1 MALTTKDRISLFLA
15 ALIVW
20 SQPTHVLAATN
31 QESPLGE
38 IINSLVTIQQIIEAC
53 TGQGFPE
60 CFRAQIT
67 ERNLDNINAIA
78 SKMNQVNH
86 TDRGLPGGPGGVN
99 DVGINKLNMGA
110 FLGMLQAAL
119 QSNRSMKQSQSSA
132 KETANTMKQRTVENS
147 GEEVS
152 ENPNE
157 SVEKV
162 KTSLAALDTL
172 SKQAQQIGATEAEST
187 QEYAKL
193 ILRQNTLLHLANVQK
208 GEMLL
213 RIHGELVKNN
223 QNWADMSKILAED
236 VLENLSEIQKTITTF
251 AQTNS
256 EHMTNLTNALVA
268 LQKSS
273 QLSFANLA
281 HQPATSTNKPFG
293 EAIRT
298 IPTGIFG
305 FESGRQSNN

>member
-1 MALTTKDRISLFLA
+1 MALTTKDRISLFLT
-15 ALIVW
+15 ALMVW

-31 QESPLGE
+31 QENPLE
-38 IINSLVTIQQIIEAC
+38 NIIGSLLTIQQFIEAC
-53 TGQGFPE
+53 TGQGFPQ
-60 CFRAQIT
+60 CFKAQIT
-67 ERNLDNINAIA
+67 QRNLDNINGIA

-86 TDRGLPGGPGGVN
+86 TDRGLPSGVN

-132 KETANTMKQRTVENS
+132 KETANTMKERTVENS

-208 GEMLL
+208 GEMLS

-236 VLENLSEIQKTITTF
+236 VLENLSELQKTITTF

-256 EHMTNLTNALVA
+256 EHMTNLTNALIA
-268 LQKSS
+268 LQKNS

-293 EAIRT
+293 EAIRE
-298 IPTGIFG
+298 IRSGIFG